1 MNEVT
6 ESMDETP
13 QGSTAESSGRPAPE
27 TGAQTVRA
35 VHTHDQP
42 ASQPAARRIDAGN
55 TALLIGIIVGL
66 IGSVSVL
73 IGVPVFLLN
82 EEVNRV
88 SDKVEALSDKMDTRF
103 ATQDAKIE
111 RRFETQD
118 AKIERRFEAQD
129 AKIERRFEAQDA
141 SFEARFNSLDA
152 EVEELRRGQSEIDRK
167 LAVLIASLSRTDRT
181 EGAAEGG
188 VVR

>member
-6 ESMDETP
+6 ESMDEAP
-13 QGSTAESSGRPAPE
+13 QGPTTESSVGPAPG

-35 VHTHDQP
+35 ARTRDQP
-42 ASQPAARRIDAGN
+42 EPQPAARRIDAGN

-73 IGVPVFLLN
+73 IGVPVLLLN

-88 SDKVEALSDKMDTRF
+88 SDRIEALSDKMDARF

-111 RRFETQD
+111 RLL
-118 AKIERRFEAQD
+118 AAQD
-129 AKIERRFEAQDA
+129 AKIED
-141 SFEARFNSLDA
+141 
-152 EVEELRRGQSEIDRK
+152 LRRGQAEISQQ
-167 LAVLIASLSRTDRT
+167 LAVLIASLGQTGADDPG
-181 EGAAEGG
+181 EG
-188 VVR
+188 

>member
-1 MNEVT
+1 MSEVT

-27 TGAQTVRA
+27 TGAQTVQA
-35 VHTHDQP
+35 VHTHSEP
-42 ASQPAARRIDAGN
+42 APRPAARRIDAGN

-111 RRFETQD
+111 RRFEVQD
-118 AKIERRFEAQD
+118 AKIERRFEVQD
-129 AKIERRFEAQDA
+129 ARFE
-141 SFEARFNSLDA
+141 ERFNSLDA

-167 LAVLIASLSRTDRT
+167 LAVLIASLSRTDQAQS
-181 EGAAEGG
+181 AAEGG
-188 VVR
+188 LVR

>member
-1 MNEVT
+1 MTAPIHPVINEVT

-13 QGSTAESSGRPAPE
+13 QGSTAEPSGGPAP
-27 TGAQTVRA
+27 GTVA
-35 VHTHDQP
+35 GNVGTVHTHDQP
-42 ASQPAARRIDAGN
+42 AAQPAPRRIDAGN

-103 ATQDAKIE
+103 A
-111 RRFETQD
+111 
-118 AKIERRFEAQD
+118 AQD
-129 AKIERRFEAQDA
+129 AKIEERFAAQDA
-141 SFEARFNSLDA
+141 KIED
-152 EVEELRRGQSEIDRK
+152 LRRGQAEISQQ
-167 LAVLIASLSRTDRT
+167 LAVLIASLGRTGT
-181 EGAAEGG
+181 AAAGEG
-188 VVR
+188 

>member
-1 MNEVT
+1 
-6 ESMDETP
+6 MDETREDRRP
-13 QGSTAESSGRPAPE
+13 EPSGSLGPEAAPE
-27 TGAQTVRA
+27 AAAQATRA
-35 VHTHDQP
+35 VPAADRLEPQP
-42 ASQPAARRIDAGN
+42 ATRRVDAGN

-111 RRFETQD
+111 
-118 AKIERRFEAQD
+118 ARFEAQD
-129 AKIERRFEAQDA
+129 AKIEARFEAQDA
-141 SFEARFNSLDA
+141 KFEARFNSLEAD
-152 EVEELRRGQSEIDRK
+152 VEELRRGQFEIDRK
-167 LAVLIASLSRTDRT
+167 LAVLIASLSRTD
-181 EGAAEGG
+181 
-188 VVR
+188 

>member
-13 QGSTAESSGRPAPE
+13 QGSTAEPSAGPAPE
-27 TGAQTVRA
+27 TPAQTVRA
-35 VHTHDQP
+35 AHMDHQP
-42 ASQPAARRIDAGN
+42 AAQPAARRIDAGN

-88 SDKVEALSDKMDTRF
+88 SDSVAALSDKMDTRF
-103 ATQDAKIE
+103 A
-111 RRFETQD
+111 
-118 AKIERRFEAQD
+118 AQD
-129 AKIERRFEAQDA
+129 AKIEERFAAQDA
-141 SFEARFNSLDA
+141 KIED
-152 EVEELRRGQSEIDRK
+152 LRRGQAEISQQ
-167 LAVLIASLSRTDRT
+167 LAVLIASLGRT
-181 EGAAEGG
+181 GAAAAGEG
-188 VVR
+188 